1 VIVQGTLAMATAIID
16 VAGLGFLGL
25 GPQDPGTPEWGTM
38 LTEVDR
44 YLQSAPHL
52 AIIPG
57 IAIVISVLG
66 FNLIGDGLREAL
78 DPKLRGRVG
87 NVKAPK
93 SKIVEERHVAAEA
106 TEPA

>member
-1 VIVQGTLAMATAIID
+1 
-16 VAGLGFLGL
+16 
-25 GPQDPGTPEWGTM
+25 M
-38 LTEVDR
+38 LTDANR
-44 YLQSAPHL
+44 YLLNAPYL
-52 AIIPG
+52 AIFPG
-57 IAIVISVLG
+57 VAIVISVLG

-93 SKIVEERHVAAEA
+93 AKIVEERHVAAEA